1 MIRSFKFVL
10 SRCSK
15 IDKEKERLFN
25 IYKNIKIEEEIQ
37 INKNNF
43 EVFLKETSPTKEIIE
58 SLLDNQIIIPK
69 NSQLE
74 SGSKLKNNTKSNI
87 YLNNDI
93 LYINRSFVS
102 EKSNEEF
109 ILFKENDTS
118 GNSIGIIY
126 NKVCIIIFICFILKN
141 IYEFYREKLKIKRII
156 VTYSLF
162 SIIFISLSA
171 INRTFLKMTIKEMIL
186 IPSSN
191 KIRLT
196 PIKGKESLIDI
207 NRLVYLNSRR
217 SKFFEIGVLK
227 DYSENKI
234 KKYMF
239 SKNAYVNY
247 EVILNLCYE
256 ECRKVK
262 IFH

>member
-1 MIRSFKFVL
+1 MIKNFKFVL

-15 IDKEKERLFN
+15 VDKEKERLFN
-25 IYKNIKIEEEIQ
+25 IYKNIKIEEEIKF
-37 INKNNF
+37 NKNNF
-43 EVFLKETSPTKEIIE
+43 DVFLKETSPTKEKIE
-58 SLLDNQIIIPK
+58 NLLDSQIIIPK
-69 NSQLE
+69 NRQE
-74 SGSKLKNNTKSNI
+74 GGSKLKNNTKSNI
-87 YLNNDI
+87 YLNNGI
-93 LYINRSFVS
+93 LFINRSFIS

-126 NKVCIIIFICFILKN
+126 NKVCIIIFICFILKS

-156 VTYSLF
+156 ITYSLF

-171 INRTFLKMTIKEMIL
+171 INRSFLKMTIKEMLL
-186 IPSSN
+186 IPSTN
-191 KIRLT
+191 KIRLI

-207 NRLVYLNSRR
+207 DRLVYLNSRR
-217 SKFFEIGVLK
+217 SKFFEVGVLN
-227 DYSENKI
+227 DYSKNTI

-239 SKNAYVNY
+239 SKDAYVNY

-256 ECRKVK
+256 ECTKVK
-262 IFH
+262 ILH